1 MLHTPYEFI
10 VYGADYK
17 VKLVINLLGFI
28 IKRIFGAIPLLF
40 IISIIAFLLVNFM
53 PGNPVDMMIDTT
65 ISGAELQLK
74 KEQMGLN
81 DSLPVQYVDWL
92 KEIVSGNLGYSF
104 SKGSPVKD
112 MILERVPATMTLM
125 GLSLILS
132 LLIAIPIG
140 VLSATKQY
148 SVWDYFLTFITL
160 AGVSIP
166 TFFLGL
172 SFIYLFAV
180 KLGFFP
186 TGMMSTPGTDFSV
199 SDTIKHI
206 ALPMTVLGLH
216 GAAVYTRYMRSS
228 MLEII
233 KQDYI
238 RTARAKGTKEHK
250 VIFVHALRNGL
261 IPIVTLIGL
270 SIPTLFSG
278 AVITEQ
284 VFSWPGVGKLMV
296 DSVFSRDYPVLMS
309 LILITSI
316 MVVLGNLLADI
327 LYSLVDPKVK
337 LR

>member
-1 MLHTPYEFI
+1 MLVFI
-10 VYGADYK
+10 
-17 VKLVINLLGFI
+17 L
-28 IKRIFGAIPLLF
+28 KRIIGAIPLLF
-40 IISIIAFLLVNFM
+40 LISIIAFLLVNFM

-65 ISGAELQLK
+65 ITGAELEK
-74 KEQMGLN
+74 RKEQLGLN
-81 DSLPVQYVDWL
+81 DPLPVQYVSWL
-92 KEIVSGNLGYSF
+92 KEVVGGNLGYSM
-104 SKGSPVKD
+104 SKGAPVTELIK
-112 MILERVPATMTLM
+112 ERVPATMLLM

-132 LLIAIPIG
+132 LMIAIPIG

-148 SVWDYFLTFITL
+148 SIWDYILTFFTL

-172 SFIYLFAV
+172 SFIYIFAV
-180 KLGFFP
+180 KLGMFP
-186 TGMMSTPGTDFSV
+186 TGMMGTPGVEPSIM
-199 SDTIKHI
+199 DTAKHLI
-206 ALPMTVLGLH
+206 LPMSVLGLH

-238 RTARAKGTKEHK
+238 RTARSKGSKERK

-270 SIPTLFSG
+270 SVPTLFSG

-296 DSVFSRDYPVLMS
+296 DSVFSRDYPVLMA
-309 LILITSI
+309 LILITAFL
-316 MVVLGNLLADI
+316 VVLGNLLADI
-327 LYSLVDPKVK
+327 LYSFVDPKVK

>member
-1 MLHTPYEFI
+1 
-10 VYGADYK
+10 
-17 VKLVINLLGFI
+17 
-28 IKRIFGAIPLLF
+28 
-40 IISIIAFLLVNFM
+40 M

-65 ISGAELQLK
+65 ITGAELEKK
-74 KEQMGLN
+74 KEQLGLN
-81 DSLPVQYVDWL
+81 DPLPVQYVNWL
-92 KEIVSGNLGYSF
+92 KEVLTGNLGYSMT
-104 SKGSPVKD
+104 KRAPVSEL
-112 MILERVPATMTLM
+112 IIERVPATMLLM

-132 LLIAIPIG
+132 LLIAIPTG

-148 SVWDYFLTFITL
+148 SAGDYILTFLTL

-180 KLGFFP
+180 KLGIFP
-186 TGMMSTPGTDFSV
+186 TGMMGTPGSEPSFL
-199 SDTIKHI
+199 DTAKHLI
-206 ALPMTVLGLH
+206 LPMSVLGLH

-238 RTARAKGTKEHK
+238 RTARAKGSKEKK

-261 IPIVTLIGL
+261 IPIVTLVGL
-270 SIPTLFSG
+270 SVPTLFSG

-296 DSVFSRDYPVLMS
+296 DSVFSRDYPVLMA
-309 LILITSI
+309 LILITAFL
-316 MVVLGNLLADI
+316 VVLGNLLADI

>member
-1 MLHTPYEFI
+1 MF
-10 VYGADYK
+10 VF
-17 VKLVINLLGFI
+17 V
-28 IKRIFGAIPLLF
+28 IKRIVGALPLLF
-40 IISIIAFLLVNFM
+40 LISIIAFLLVNLM

-65 ISGAELQLK
+65 ISGAELEKK

-81 DSLPVQYVDWL
+81 DPLPVQYAHWL
-92 KEIVSGNLGYSF
+92 KEILSGNLGYSY
-104 SKGSPVKD
+104 SKNEPVKE
-112 MILERVPATMTLM
+112 MIADRVPATMLLM
-125 GLSLILS
+125 GLSLLLS

-148 SVWDYFLTFITL
+148 STWDYLLTFFTL

-172 SFIYLFAV
+172 SVIYVFAV
-180 KLGFFP
+180 KLGMFP
-186 TGMMSTPGTDFSV
+186 TGTMSTPGVEGSLLDR
-199 SDTIKHI
+199 IWHL
-206 ALPMTVLGLH
+206 ALPMVVLGLH

-238 RTARAKGTKEHK
+238 RTARAKGTKERK

-261 IPIVTLIGL
+261 IPIVTLMGL

-309 LILITSI
+309 LILITSLL
-316 MVVLGNLLADI
+316 VVIGNLIADI
-327 LYSLVDPKVK
+327 LYSVVDPKVK